1 MVWGIIFWFLV
12 LAALVF
18 IEAISADLLTIWFM
32 PAAVVCIILAALKS
46 SVSIQ
51 IIVFFVLSAIFVVL
65 YKTVFKK
72 YIVRKRNLKTNIDL
86 IVGETGVVQEEI
98 NNIASTGLVKVKS
111 QLWTARSDDNLVE
124 IKIGEHVQVVGIEGV
139 KLICKKA
146 DE

>member
-18 IEAISADLLTIWFM
+18 IEAISADLLTVWFM
-32 PAAVVCIILAALKS
+32 PATVVCIILAALKYS
-46 SVSIQ
+46 FSIQ
-51 IIVFFVLSAIFVVL
+51 VIVFFVLSAIFVVL
-65 YKTVFKK
+65 SKTVFRKH
-72 YIVRKRNLKTNIDL
+72 IVRKRNSKTNIDL

-98 NNIASTGLVKVKS
+98 NNIASVGLVKVKS
-111 QLWTARSDDNLVE
+111 QLWTARSNDDLVKF
-124 IKIGEHVQVVGIEGV
+124 KIGEHVQVVGIEGV